1 MPGLYG
7 THYSRAE
14 LLRRVGRLEQVAG
27 VRLVTIGDGQGRG
40 VRILEFRTGSGFAF
54 DVLVDRSFDVGR
66 CEHGGRPLSWQSAAG
81 VVAPWYYEPD
91 GWGWFRAWGG
101 GMVVTCGLDHTL
113 GPGEDTAEQFNQP
126 HIMKTVPYGLH
137 GRVGGLPARLAGYG
151 ERWDG
156 DECVLWAEG
165 EVLQSAVFGEQ
176 LELRR
181 RIEARV
187 GESRFTIHDV
197 VVNAGHTRASH
208 MFLYHCN
215 AGFPVV
221 DSSSE
226 LLVPSRRT
234 TTDYGVPVEGYAT
247 MSAPVR
253 DATEACF
260 EHDLIAEPEGTVPV
274 ALVNRAL
281 ALGVYQVFRVA
292 QLPLPH
298 RLADD
303 GRGHLRARD
312 GAEHQPGRGPLG
324 RTGTRRAPVA
334 RARRGTPVRPGDRR
348 AGRRGRH
355 RRARGPGVAAGRGR
369 PGERTLIVLTF
380 AQIGYT
386 VLVGHGCCRMA
397 AHRLVGAPAGQPVR
411 PGGTAGRHKHTR
423 CSGP

>member
-1 MPGLYG
+1 MPELFG

-14 LLRRVGRLEQVAG
+14 LLRRVGRLEQAAG
-27 VRLVTIGDGQGRG
+27 VRLVTLGDGQGRG
-40 VRILEFRTGSGFAF
+40 VRVLEFRTGTGFAF
-54 DVLVDRSFDVGR
+54 DVVVDRSFDVGR
-66 CEHGGRPLSWQSAAG
+66 CEMGGRPLSWLSAAG

-91 GWGWFRAWGG
+91 GWGWFRSWGG

-113 GPGEDTAEQFNQP
+113 GPGEDSAEQFNQP
-126 HIMKTVPYGLH
+126 HILKTVPYGLH

-197 VVNAGHTRASH
+197 VANAGHTRASH

-253 DATEACF
+253 GATEACF

-281 ALGVYQVFRVA
+281 ALGVYQVFRA
-292 QLPLPH
+292 TQLPFHTVWRMMGEGTYALGMEPSTNRDAGRWDARERGELQWLEPGEERRYDLEIGALDGEAAIGEFEGRVS
-298 RLADD
+298 RLAAAT
-303 GRGHLRARD
+303 RAS
-312 GAEHQPGRGPLG
+312 
-324 RTGTRRAPVA
+324 
-334 RARRGTPVRPGDRR
+334 
-348 AGRRGRH
+348 
-355 RRARGPGVAAGRGR
+355 
-369 PGERTLIVLTF
+369 ER
-380 AQIGYT
+380 
-386 VLVGHGCCRMA
+386 
-397 AHRLVGAPAGQPVR
+397 
-411 PGGTAGRHKHTR
+411 
-423 CSGP
+423 S

>member
-1 MPGLYG
+1 MPELFG
-7 THYSRAE
+7 THHSRAE
-14 LLRRVGRLEQVAG
+14 LLRRIGRLEQVAG
-27 VRLVTIGDGQGRG
+27 VRLVTLGDGQGRG
-40 VRILEFRTGSGFAF
+40 VRVLEFRTGAGFAF
-54 DVLVDRSFDVGR
+54 DVVVDRGFDVGR
-66 CEHGGRPLSWQSAAG
+66 CELGGRPLSWLSAAG

-113 GPGEDTAEQFNQP
+113 GPGEDTADQFNQP
-126 HIMKTVPYGLH
+126 HIYKTVPYGLH

-176 LELRR
+176 LVLRR

-197 VVNAGHTRASH
+197 VANAGHTRASH

-221 DSSSE
+221 DASSE

-234 TTDYGVPVEGYAT
+234 TTGYGVPVEGYAT
-247 MSAPVR
+247 LSAPVPG
-253 DATEACF
+253 ATEACF
-260 EHDLIAEPEGTVPV
+260 EHDLIAEPAGTVPV

-292 QLPLPH
+292 QLPH
-298 RLADD
+298 HTVWRMMGEGTYALAMEPSTNRDAGRWDARERGELQWLEPGEERRYDLEIGALD
-303 GRGHLRARD
+303 GQAAIG
-312 GAEHQPGRGPLG
+312 EFEGR
-324 RTGTRRAPVA
+324 VA
-334 RARRGTPVRPGDRR
+334 RLTADARASDR
-348 AGRRGRH
+348 
-355 RRARGPGVAAGRGR
+355 
-369 PGERTLIVLTF
+369 
-380 AQIGYT
+380 
-386 VLVGHGCCRMA
+386 
-397 AHRLVGAPAGQPVR
+397 
-411 PGGTAGRHKHTR
+411 
-423 CSGP
+423 S